1 MVRQTSLVF
10 ALVMGLLLAGALPAA
25 VVEAASGEP
34 VLRLDHHVDHVS
46 TVPAIAGQPVKIFV
60 RERVLA
66 GLAHSHRGAEAT
78 GKVVLFVHGGTYPV
92 VPDFDFE
99 EVPGYSWM
107 ASLARAGFDVFG
119 MDMNGYGGSARPTM
133 DDPCNVSPSL
143 QPLLVPDTIPAPCP
157 PSYPFQLNT
166 ADSERDELDRV
177 VDYIR
182 QIRGVEKVS
191 LVGWSG
197 GGFRTGTY
205 ASGNPAKVDRLII
218 LASSNYNRTGSSD
231 PPALVP
237 APGSPMTI
245 QSRAILENNRW
256 LNNVG
261 CADQVEPG
269 VPDVVWAVNMAWD
282 PVGATWGPGVVRAPT
297 RTLWGWNAAAAARVT
312 MPTLVMVGEFD
323 GLRTSMR
330 LLHADLGATDK
341 VLLEIACASHFVV
354 WERQHRV
361 LQEASKQWLL
371 HGSILGVR
379 RGEFRADETG
389 KFHKK

>member
-1 MVRQTSLVF
+1 MRRFTY
-10 ALVMGLLLAGALPAA
+10 ALPLAA
-25 VVEAASGEP
+25 LAAAIVLASSAAATEGGQ
-34 VLRLDHHVDHVS
+34 VLRLDHYVDHVS

-66 GLAHSHRGAEAT
+66 GLAQALRGREAT

-92 VPDFDFE
+92 VPDFDFD

-107 ASLARAGFDVFG
+107 ASLAQAGFDVFG

-133 DDPCNVSPSL
+133 DDPCNVEPET
-143 QPLLVPDTIPAPCP
+143 QPLLIPGTISGPCA

-166 ADSERDELDRV
+166 AVSERDELDRV
-177 VDYIR
+177 IEYIR
-182 QIRGVEKVS
+182 AIRGVDKVS

-205 ASGNPAKVDRLII
+205 TSLNQDKVDKLII
-218 LASSNYNRTGSSD
+218 LASSNYNRTGSSN

-237 APGSPMTI
+237 APGSPMGVE
-245 QSRAILENNRW
+245 SRAILENDRW

-282 PVGATWGPGVVRAPT
+282 PVGSTWGPGVVRGPN
-297 RTLWGWNAAAAARVT
+297 RTLWGWNAASA
-312 MPTLVMVGEFD
+312 
-323 GLRTSMR
+323 
-330 LLHADLGATDK
+330 
-341 VLLEIACASHFVV
+341 
-354 WERQHRV
+354 
-361 LQEASKQWLL
+361 
-371 HGSILGVR
+371 
-379 RGEFRADETG
+379 
-389 KFHKK
+389 